1 MKISKINLVAIM
13 LAIPLLGG
21 CNSGSS
27 VHVHNYVFHE
37 GVAPSCLNEGMVA
50 YYSCDGCDLYF
61 NEVKTKL
68 L

>member
-27 VHVHNYVFHE
+27 VHVHNYMFHE
-37 GVAPSCLNEGMVA
+37 GVAPSCLNEGMIA
-50 YYSCDGCDLYF
+50 YY
-61 NEVKTKL
+61 TR
-68 L
+68 